1 MKNILS
7 EEHYILI
14 QNVTDDSREKEFL
27 KKEKQL
33 IERYNSLLNKYYR
46 HNNYKSSLIK
56 PAILNRTKEEILK
69 HYQSLLNLGPKFV
82 PTNKNLPFM
91 DIITTTESC
100 ALDMEHKHKE
110 NEVETL
116 RQNVSSILQKKLN
129 LKIRSNLKKKSIKRI
144 TKNDQIRV
152 HEFDKGCGFAI
163 VTNDT
168 AKEKIEEQL
177 GKATKAKIDP
187 TSRLT
192 NKIQKKLCKLRK
204 ENKFTN
210 KTYFE
215 LYPSDPIPPRL
226 YGTIK
231 VHKPEKTFPCES
243 LYLQ

>member
-1 MKNILS
+1 M
-7 EEHYILI
+7 
-14 QNVTDDSREKEFL
+14 
-27 KKEKQL
+27 
-33 IERYNSLLNKYYR
+33 
-46 HNNYKSSLIK
+46 
-56 PAILNRTKEEILK
+56 PM
-69 HYQSLLNLGPKFV
+69 
-82 PTNKNLPFM
+82 NKNLPFM
-91 DIITTTESC
+91 DIITSNKSY
-100 ALDMEHKHKE
+100 ALVMEHNHKE
-110 NEVETL
+110 NEAESL
-116 RQNVSSILQKKLN
+116 RQNVSNILQKNLN
-129 LKIRSNLKKKSIKRI
+129 LKIRSNLKKDERSALKELQ
-144 TKNDQIRV
+144 KNDKIRV

-192 NKIQKKLCKLRK
+192 NKIQKNICKLKK

-231 VHKPEKTFPCES
+231 VHKLNKNFPMQVIVS
-243 LYLQ
+243 IIGTPPYGISKYLVDIIKPTLNKNQH